1 MSYIPMHNRFV
12 EGFVEPYSWGGTID
26 PLSSRIQPSRFGG
39 EFDLG
44 ALEREARAARDAA
57 IGEALRAGW
66 TALRR
71 GAASLAA
78 ALRPLRDRLEA
89 WRERRNAARE
99 LCGLDDRTLA
109 ELGLRRS
116 DIPFVVARPVR
127 ERDQRPALPRRPATA
142 GNDNRPR
149 RPASLDNHNRPRSDR
164 DLDISSL
171 YFVK

>member
-1 MSYIPMHNRFV
+1 MSYIPMHNRFA
-12 EGFVEPYSWGGTID
+12 EGFVEPYSRGEAID
-26 PLSSRIQPSRFGG
+26 ALSSRILPAPPAVDSAELQ
-39 EFDLG
+39 
-44 ALEREARAARDAA
+44 RAARVTRNAA
-57 IGEALRAGW
+57 ILAALSGGW

-71 GAASLAA
+71 GAATLART
-78 ALRPLRDRLEA
+78 LHPLRDRVEA
-89 WRERRNAARE
+89 WRERRNAAKE

-127 ERDQRPALPRRPATA
+127 ERDQRPALQHRGASP

-149 RPASLDNHNRPRSDR
+149 GDSE
-164 DLDISSL
+164 LDISPL

>member
-1 MSYIPMHNRFV
+1 MSYIPMHNRFA

-26 PLSSRIQPSRFGG
+26 PLSSRVLPSRFGG
-39 EFDLG
+39 EFD
-44 ALEREARAARDAA
+44 ARTLERAARAARDAA
-57 IGEALRAGW
+57 IGAALRSSW

-71 GAASLAA
+71 GIARLADT
-78 ALRPLRDRLEA
+78 LHPVRDRVEI
-89 WRERRNAARE
+89 WRERRNAAKE

-127 ERDQRPALPRRPATA
+127 ERDQRRVAPMPSKTPD
-142 GNDNRPR
+142 NDNRPR
-149 RPASLDNHNRPRSDR
+149 SEQG
-164 DLDISSL
+164 LDISPL